1 VANNRS
7 VLFVV
12 TDGEASD
19 GGSDGGALR
28 TESDLLAN
36 MGVDVYAIGVGDGL
50 FRQVAVQPNF
60 CACRTVACIARRIGA
75 FCWYLSSEFN
85 LIVRIYCT
93 RATT

>member
-1 VANNRS
+1 VQAANGWVADNRS

-12 TDGEASD
+12 TDSEASD

-50 FRQVAVQPNF
+50 FRQVAVQPCF
-60 CACRTVACIARRIGA
+60 CTYRTVIGIARTIL
-75 FCWYLSSEFN
+75 LS
-85 LIVRIYCT
+85 C
-93 RATT
+93 

>member
-1 VANNRS
+1 
-7 VLFVV
+7 LFVV

-50 FRQVAVQPNF
+50 YR
-60 CACRTVACIARRIGA
+60 
-75 FCWYLSSEFN
+75 
-85 LIVRIYCT
+85 
-93 RATT
+93 